1 MTNENLNKKYLRLAR
16 HELTELFGRV
26 LYFFIVR
33 CPLKGY
39 RYLKTFSCKFFKYD
53 LLVSTMRLRVTQ
65 NFSKGLLNPFT
76 ANPIKRSHTLKKFVC
91 LTILL
96 GWRLKGLTLVSI
108 SLTMVRLYNTGI
120 QF

>member
-1 MTNENLNKKYLRLAR
+1 MTNENLNKEYLRLAR
-16 HELTELFGRV
+16 RELAELFGRV

-53 LLVSTMRLRVTQ
+53 LLVNTMRL
-65 NFSKGLLNPFT
+65 GLLKISQKGYLTLFT
-76 ANPIKRSHTLKKFVC
+76 ANPIKRSYTLKKFVS